1 MELVSKLIIFKNFNN
16 DEYLKEKKKDAVE
29 LWVRQ
34 L

>member
-1 MELVSKLIIFKNFNN
+1 MEFVSKLIIFKNFNN
-16 DEYLKEKKKDAVE
+16 DEYLKKKKDAVE